1 MFKKGGGREGG
12 NMVGKKAPQCEGGM
26 ADICGCMETQDFLI
40 KGKKAPLEGTV
51 EFRLQ
56 VKREDRILG
65 HK

>member
-1 MFKKGGGREGG
+1 
-12 NMVGKKAPQCEGGM
+12 MVGKKAPQCEGGM

-65 HK
+65 RK